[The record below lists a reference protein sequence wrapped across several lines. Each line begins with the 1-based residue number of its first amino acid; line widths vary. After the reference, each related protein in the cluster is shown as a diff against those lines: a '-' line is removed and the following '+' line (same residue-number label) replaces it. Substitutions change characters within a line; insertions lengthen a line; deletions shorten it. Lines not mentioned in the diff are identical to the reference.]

1 MLIILV
7 GFTKT
12 QANQHN
18 KIMATEVLPPL
29 PKGATALPPL
39 PSGALNIDSL
49 DKDTGVSVALR
60 STVSAYKK
68 PEDKLKLIRKYYPEA
83 IPFGS
88 DNYVFKNPK
97 TNRPTLFNPEGA
109 DFGDFAEYGRIGAN
123 ILGGIGGFIGGGLV
137 SSPTVVG
144 IPVAG
149 AAGGAV
155 GSVAAGEAYD
165 AALRAIFGEGV
176 EDTRTAGE
184 YATDLAIEGTIE
196 AVTPFPAAAGIK
208 YGRKG
213 LDKLLNTPETKNII
227 NSANNLGIEN
237 LPLGVSSSGGNMARF
252 EKGLATTAGG
262 GKIVNLYADGINQ
275 LSKSV
280 DEITSMGANQ
290 SKESAGEIIKNA
302 AIRFEDDFLARSDAL
317 YGKVDSLINPN
328 EIFLMPNVARVLK
341 SSEYKFNNKNLSK
354 VFGKNFSDDLKN
366 VFKVKNTEGKLV
378 DGPVELS
385 YKDIAALRTQ
395 IGRQLKGGNFVIGVS
410 PDKGGLKE
418 LYGALT
424 NDMFNSAK
432 LIGGDAEK
440 FAIQANDYYRQGSNI
455 LEKQITPLVSTRGG
469 KDFLS
474 SEKIYDKFDKGTLT
488 EPSKFNK
495 ITNNLFNKGLKNQ
508 DQLTILGEKQLY
520 DLTRNP
526 AGDLSIGKTVS
537 NLTKYTKGTGE
548 LPNTIQ
554 SIGTR
559 VDDVK
564 EVSKAFKEAD
574 KFTNFSN
581 TATANAQRELYASL
595 GLGLG
600 GGLAS
605 GDVSTGLSIAAGS
618 YIAPKAVASLL
629 ENTVTRAA
637 IYNFAKNA
645 DVPISA
651 KKSILIGIGIG
662 SSAAD
667 SVIQDAYKKPEGLL
681 E

>member
-1 MLIILV
+1 
-7 GFTKT
+7 
-12 QANQHN
+12 
-18 KIMATEVLPPL
+18 MATEVLPPL
-29 PKGATALPPL
+29 PKGATTLPPL

-49 DKDTGVSVALR
+49 DKDTGASVSLR

-68 PEDKLKLIRKYYPEA
+68 PEDKLKLIKKYYPDA

-97 TNRPTLFNPEGA
+97 TNRPTLFNPEGL

-123 ILGGIGGFIGGGLV
+123 ILGGLAGFTTSAV
-137 SSPTVVG
+137 VASPTIVG
-144 IPVAG
+144 VPVAG
-149 AAGGAV
+149 AVGGAA
-155 GSVAAGEAYD
+155 GSLAAGEAYD
-165 AALRAIFGEGV
+165 AALRSIFGEGV
-176 EDTRTAGE
+176 EDTRTASE

-213 LDKLLNTPETKNII
+213 LDKVFNTPETKNII
-227 NSANNLGIEN
+227 NSAKNLGINE

-275 LSKSV
+275 LNKSV

-302 AIRFEDDFLARSDAL
+302 AIRFEDDFMARSDAL
-317 YGKVDSLINPN
+317 YSKVDSLINPN

-354 VFGKNFSDDLKN
+354 VFGKEFSDDLKN
-366 VFKVKNTEGKLV
+366 VFKVKNKEGKLV

-395 IGRQLKGGNFVIGVS
+395 IGKQLKGGNFVIGVS
-410 PDKGGLKE
+410 PDKGGLKK

-424 NDMFNSAK
+424 DDMFNAAK
-432 LIGGDAEK
+432 LVGGDAEK
-440 FAIQANDYYRQGSNI
+440 FAIQANDYYRQGSTI
-455 LEKQITPLVSTRGG
+455 LEKQIRPLVTTRGG

-474 SEKIYDKFDKGTLT
+474 SEKIYDKFDKGTLN
-488 EPSKFNK
+488 EPSRFNK
-495 ITNNLFNKGLKNQ
+495 ITNNLFNKGLKNE

-520 DLTRNP
+520 DLTRDP

-554 SIGTR
+554 SIGTK
-559 VDDVK
+559 VDDIK
-564 EVSKAFKEAD
+564 EVSKAFREAD

-581 TATANAQRELYASL
+581 TATGNAQRELYASL
-595 GLGLG
+595 GLGIG
-600 GGLAS
+600 GGLYS

-618 YIAPKAVASLL
+618 YLAPKVIASLL
-629 ENTVTRAA
+629 ENRVTRKA
-637 IYNFAKNA
+637 IYDFARNA
-645 DVPISA
+645 DVPVDA
-651 KKSILIGIGIG
+651 KKSILIGIGFG
-662 SSAAD
+662 SSQAD

>member
-1 MLIILV
+1 MPINLV

-18 KIMATEVLPPL
+18 KTMATEVLPPL
-29 PKGATALPPL
+29 PKGATTLPPL

-49 DKDTGVSVALR
+49 DKDTGASVSLR

-68 PEDKLKLIRKYYPEA
+68 PEDKLKLIKKYYPDA

-97 TNRPTLFNPEGA
+97 TNRPTLFNPEGL

-123 ILGGIGGFIGGGLV
+123 ILGGLAGFTTSAV
-137 SSPTVVG
+137 VASPTIVG
-144 IPVAG
+144 VPVAG
-149 AAGGAV
+149 AVGGAA
-155 GSVAAGEAYD
+155 GSLAAGEAYD
-165 AALRAIFGEGV
+165 AALRSIFGEGV
-176 EDTRTAGE
+176 EDTRTASE

-213 LDKLLNTPETKNII
+213 LDKVFNTPETKNII
-227 NSANNLGIEN
+227 NSAKNLGINE

-275 LSKSV
+275 LNKSV

-302 AIRFEDDFLARSDAL
+302 AIRFEDDFMARSDAL
-317 YGKVDSLINPN
+317 YSKVDSLINPN

-354 VFGKNFSDDLKN
+354 VFGKEFSDDLKN
-366 VFKVKNTEGKLV
+366 VFKVKNKEGKLV

-395 IGRQLKGGNFVIGVS
+395 IGKQLKGGNFVIGVS
-410 PDKGGLKE
+410 PDKGGLKK

-424 NDMFNSAK
+424 DDMFNAAK
-432 LIGGDAEK
+432 LVGGDAEK
-440 FAIQANDYYRQGSNI
+440 FAIQANDYYRQGSTI
-455 LEKQITPLVSTRGG
+455 LEKQIRPLVTTRGG

-474 SEKIYDKFDKGTLT
+474 SEKIYDKFDKGTLN
-488 EPSKFNK
+488 EPSRFNK
-495 ITNNLFNKGLKNQ
+495 ITNNLFNKGLKNE

-520 DLTRNP
+520 DLTRDP

-554 SIGTR
+554 SIGTK
-559 VDDVK
+559 VDDIK
-564 EVSKAFKEAD
+564 EVSKAFREAD

-581 TATANAQRELYASL
+581 TATGNAQRELYASL
-595 GLGLG
+595 GLGIG
-600 GGLAS
+600 GGLYS

-618 YIAPKAVASLL
+618 YLAPKVIASLL
-629 ENTVTRAA
+629 ENRVTRKA
-637 IYNFAKNA
+637 IYDFARNA
-645 DVPISA
+645 DVPVDA
-651 KKSILIGIGIG
+651 KKSILIGIGFG
-662 SSAAD
+662 SSQAD

>member
-1 MLIILV
+1 MLISLV

-49 DKDTGVSVALR
+49 DKDTGVSASLR

-68 PEDKLKLIRKYYPEA
+68 PEDKLKLIKKYYPDA

-97 TNRPTLFNPEGA
+97 TKRPTLFNPEGV

-123 ILGGIGGFIGGGLV
+123 ILGGLAGFTTSAIV
-137 SSPTVVG
+137 ASPTIVG
-144 IPVAG
+144 VPVAG

-165 AALRAIFGEGV
+165 AALRSIFGEGV
-176 EDTRTAGE
+176 EDTRTASE

-208 YGRKG
+208 YGRQG
-213 LDKLLNTPETKNII
+213 LDKLLNTPQTKNII
-227 NSANNLGIEN
+227 NSAKNLGIN
-237 LPLGVSSSGGNMARF
+237 QLPLGVSSSGGNMARF

-302 AIRFEDDFLARSDAL
+302 AIRFEDDFMARSDAL
-317 YGKVDSLINPN
+317 YGKVDSLINPS
-328 EIFLMPNVARVLK
+328 EIFLMPNVAKVLK
-341 SSEYKFNNKNLSK
+341 SNEYKFNNKNLSQ
-354 VFGKNFSDDLKN
+354 VFGKDFSDGLKN
-366 VFKVKNTEGKLV
+366 VFKVKNKEGKLV

-395 IGRQLKGGNFVIGVS
+395 IGRQMKGTFVVGTS
-410 PDKGGLKE
+410 PDKSGLKQ

-424 NDMFNSAK
+424 NDMFNAAK
-432 LIGGDAEK
+432 LVGGDAEK
-440 FAIQANDYYRQGSNI
+440 FALQANDYYRTGSNI
-455 LEKQITPLVSTRGG
+455 LEKQITPLISTRGG

-474 SEKIYDKFDKGTLT
+474 SEKIYDKFDKGTLN
-488 EPSKFNK
+488 EPSKFNE
-495 ITNNLFNKGLKNQ
+495 ITNNLFNKGLKNE

-520 DLTRNP
+520 DLTRDQ
-526 AGDLSIGKTVS
+526 AGDLSIGKTIS

-554 SIGTR
+554 SIGTK

-564 EVSKAFKEAD
+564 EVSKAFREAD

-581 TATANAQRELYASL
+581 TATSNAQRELYASL
-595 GLGLG
+595 GLGVG

-618 YIAPKAVASLL
+618 YLLPKAIASLL
-629 ENTVTRAA
+629 ENRVTRKAV
-637 IYNFAKNA
+637 YDFARNA
-645 DVPISA
+645 DVPVDA
-651 KKSILIGIGIG
+651 KKSILIGIGFG
-662 SSAAD
+662 SSQAD

>member
-1 MLIILV
+1 MLINLV
-7 GFTKT
+7 GFIKT

-29 PKGATALPPL
+29 PKGATTLPPL
-39 PSGALNIDSL
+39 PSGALNIDNL
-49 DKDTGVSVALR
+49 DKDTGVSASLR

-68 PEDKLKLIRKYYPEA
+68 PEDKLKLIKKYYPDA

-97 TNRPTLFNPEGA
+97 TNRPTLFNPEGV

-123 ILGGIGGFIGGGLV
+123 ILGGLAGFTTSAIV
-137 SSPTVVG
+137 ASPTIVG
-144 IPVAG
+144 VPVAG

-165 AALRAIFGEGV
+165 AALRSIFGEGV
-176 EDTRTAGE
+176 EDTRTASE

-208 YGRKG
+208 YGRQG
-213 LDKLLNTPETKNII
+213 LDKLLNTPQTKNII
-227 NSANNLGIEN
+227 NSAKNLGINE
-237 LPLGVSSSGGNMARF
+237 LPLGVSSGGGNMAKF

-302 AIRFEDDFLARSDAL
+302 ATRFEDDFIARSDAL
-317 YGKVDSLINPN
+317 YGKVDSLINPS
-328 EIFLMPNVARVLK
+328 EIFLMPNVAKVLK
-341 SSEYKFNNKNLSK
+341 SSEYKFNNKNLSQ
-354 VFGKNFSDDLKN
+354 VFGKDFSDGLKN
-366 VFKVKNTEGKLV
+366 VFKVKNKEGKLV

-395 IGRQLKGGNFVIGVS
+395 IGRQMKGTFVVGTS
-410 PDKGGLKE
+410 PDKSGLKQ

-424 NDMFNSAK
+424 NDMFNAAK
-432 LIGGDAEK
+432 LVGGDAEK
-440 FAIQANDYYRQGSNI
+440 FAIQANNYYKQGSDI
-455 LEKQITPLVSTRGG
+455 LEKQIKPLVTTRGG
-469 KDFLS
+469 KDYLS
-474 SEKIYDKFDKGTLT
+474 SEKIYDRFDKGTLT
-488 EPSKFNK
+488 EPSRFNK
-495 ITNNLFNKGLKNQ
+495 ITNNLFNKGLKNE

-520 DLTRNP
+520 DLTRDP
-526 AGDLSIGKTVS
+526 VGDLSIGKTVS

-554 SIGTR
+554 SIGTK

-564 EVSKAFKEAD
+564 EVSKAFREAD

-581 TATANAQRELYASL
+581 TATGNAQRELYASL
-595 GLGLG
+595 GLGVG
-600 GGLAS
+600 GGLYS

-618 YIAPKAVASLL
+618 YLAPKVIASLL
-629 ENTVTRAA
+629 ENRVTRKAV
-637 IYNFAKNA
+637 YDFARNA
-645 DVPISA
+645 DVPVDA
-651 KKSILIGIGIG
+651 KKSILIGIGFG
-662 SSAAD
+662 SSQAD

>member
-1 MLIILV
+1 MPINLV

-18 KIMATEVLPPL
+18 KTMATEVLPPL
-29 PKGATALPPL
+29 PKGATTLPPL

-49 DKDTGVSVALR
+49 DKDTGASVSLR

-68 PEDKLKLIRKYYPEA
+68 PEDKLKLIKKYYPDA

-97 TNRPTLFNPEGA
+97 TNRPTLFNPEGL

-123 ILGGIGGFIGGGLV
+123 ILGGLAGFTTSAV
-137 SSPTVVG
+137 VASPTIVG
-144 IPVAG
+144 VPVAG
-149 AAGGAV
+149 AVGGAA
-155 GSVAAGEAYD
+155 GSLAAGEAYD
-165 AALRAIFGEGV
+165 AALRSIFGEGV
-176 EDTRTAGE
+176 EDTRTASE

-213 LDKLLNTPETKNII
+213 LDKVFNTPETKNII
-227 NSANNLGIEN
+227 NSAKNLGINE
-237 LPLGVSSSGGNMARF
+237 LPLGVSSSGGNMARL

-302 AIRFEDDFLARSDAL
+302 AIRFEDDFMARSDAL
-317 YGKVDSLINPN
+317 YSKVDSLINPN

-354 VFGKNFSDDLKN
+354 VFGKEFSDDLKN
-366 VFKVKNTEGKLV
+366 VFKVKNKEGKLV

-395 IGRQLKGGNFVIGVS
+395 IGKQLKGGNFVIGVS
-410 PDKGGLKE
+410 PDKGGLKK

-424 NDMFNSAK
+424 DDMFNAAK
-432 LIGGDAEK
+432 LVGGDAEK
-440 FAIQANDYYRQGSNI
+440 FAIQANDYYRQGSTI
-455 LEKQITPLVSTRGG
+455 LEKQIRPLVTTRGG

-474 SEKIYDKFDKGTLT
+474 SEKIYDKFDKGTLN
-488 EPSKFNK
+488 EPSRFNK
-495 ITNNLFNKGLKNQ
+495 ITNNLFNKGLKNE

-520 DLTRNP
+520 DLTRDP

-554 SIGTR
+554 SIGTK
-559 VDDVK
+559 VDDIK
-564 EVSKAFKEAD
+564 EVSKAFREAD

-581 TATANAQRELYASL
+581 TATGNAQRELYAAL
-595 GLGLG
+595 GLGVG
-600 GGLAS
+600 GGLYS

-618 YIAPKAVASLL
+618 YLAPKVIASLL
-629 ENTVTRAA
+629 ENRVTRKA
-637 IYNFAKNA
+637 IYDFARNA
-645 DVPISA
+645 DVPVDA
-651 KKSILIGIGIG
+651 KKSILIGIGFG
-662 SSAAD
+662 SSQAD

>member
-1 MLIILV
+1 MPINLV

-18 KIMATEVLPPL
+18 KTMATEVLPPL
-29 PKGATALPPL
+29 PKGATTLPPL

-49 DKDTGVSVALR
+49 DKDTGASVSLR

-68 PEDKLKLIRKYYPEA
+68 PEDKLKLIKKYYPDA

-97 TNRPTLFNPEGA
+97 TNRPTLFNPEGL

-123 ILGGIGGFIGGGLV
+123 ILGGLAGFTTSAV
-137 SSPTVVG
+137 VASPTIVG
-144 IPVAG
+144 VPVAG
-149 AAGGAV
+149 AVGGAA
-155 GSVAAGEAYD
+155 GSLAAGEAYD
-165 AALRAIFGEGV
+165 AALRSIFGEGV
-176 EDTRTAGE
+176 EDTRTASE

-213 LDKLLNTPETKNII
+213 LDKVFNTPETKNII
-227 NSANNLGIEN
+227 NSAKNLGINE

-275 LSKSV
+275 LNKSV

-302 AIRFEDDFLARSDAL
+302 AIRFEDDFMARSDAL
-317 YGKVDSLINPN
+317 YSKVDSLINPN

-354 VFGKNFSDDLKN
+354 VFGKEFSDDLKN
-366 VFKVKNTEGKLV
+366 VFKVKNKEGKLV

-395 IGRQLKGGNFVIGVS
+395 IGKQLKGGNFVIGVS
-410 PDKGGLKE
+410 PDKGGLKK

-424 NDMFNSAK
+424 DDMFNAAK
-432 LIGGDAEK
+432 LVGGDAEK
-440 FAIQANDYYRQGSNI
+440 FAIQANDYYRQGSTI
-455 LEKQITPLVSTRGG
+455 LEKQIRPLVTTRGG

-474 SEKIYDKFDKGTLT
+474 SEKIYDKFDKGTLN
-488 EPSKFNK
+488 EPSRFNK
-495 ITNNLFNKGLKNQ
+495 ITNNLFNKGLKNE

-520 DLTRNP
+520 DLTRDP

-554 SIGTR
+554 SIGTK
-559 VDDVK
+559 VDDIK
-564 EVSKAFKEAD
+564 EVSKAFREAD

-581 TATANAQRELYASL
+581 TATGNAQRELYAAL
-595 GLGLG
+595 GLGVG
-600 GGLAS
+600 GGLYS

-618 YIAPKAVASLL
+618 YLAPKVIASLL
-629 ENTVTRAA
+629 ENRVTRKA
-637 IYNFAKNA
+637 IYDFAKNA
-645 DVPISA
+645 DVPVDA
-651 KKSILIGIGIG
+651 KKSILIGIGFG
-662 SSAAD
+662 SSQAD

>member
-1 MLIILV
+1 
-7 GFTKT
+7 
-12 QANQHN
+12 
-18 KIMATEVLPPL
+18 MATEVLPPL
-29 PKGATALPPL
+29 PKGATTLPPL

-49 DKDTGVSVALR
+49 DKDTGASVSLR

-68 PEDKLKLIRKYYPEA
+68 PEDKLKLIKKYYPDA

-97 TNRPTLFNPEGA
+97 TNRPTLFNPEGL

-123 ILGGIGGFIGGGLV
+123 ILGGLAGFTTSAV
-137 SSPTVVG
+137 VASPTIVG
-144 IPVAG
+144 VPVAG
-149 AAGGAV
+149 AVGGAA
-155 GSVAAGEAYD
+155 GSLAAGEAYD
-165 AALRAIFGEGV
+165 AALRSIFGEGV
-176 EDTRTAGE
+176 EDTRTASE

-213 LDKLLNTPETKNII
+213 LDKVFNTPETKNII
-227 NSANNLGIEN
+227 NSAKNLGINE

-302 AIRFEDDFLARSDAL
+302 AIRFEDDFMARSDAL
-317 YGKVDSLINPN
+317 YSKVDSLINPN

-354 VFGKNFSDDLKN
+354 VFGKEFSDDLKN
-366 VFKVKNTEGKLV
+366 VFKVKNKEGKLV

-395 IGRQLKGGNFVIGVS
+395 IGKQLKGGNFVIGVS

-424 NDMFNSAK
+424 DDMFNAAK
-432 LIGGDAEK
+432 LVGGDAEK
-440 FAIQANDYYRQGSNI
+440 FAIQANDYYRQGSTI
-455 LEKQITPLVSTRGG
+455 LEKQIRPLVTTRGG

-474 SEKIYDKFDKGTLT
+474 SEKIYDKFDKGTLN
-488 EPSKFNK
+488 EPSRFNK
-495 ITNNLFNKGLKNQ
+495 ITNNLFNKGLKNE

-520 DLTRNP
+520 DLTRDP

-554 SIGTR
+554 SIGTK
-559 VDDVK
+559 VDDIK
-564 EVSKAFKEAD
+564 EVSKAFREAD

-581 TATANAQRELYASL
+581 TATGNAQRELYASL
-595 GLGLG
+595 GLGIG
-600 GGLAS
+600 GGLYS

-618 YIAPKAVASLL
+618 YLAPKVIASLL
-629 ENTVTRAA
+629 ENRVTRKA
-637 IYNFAKNA
+637 IYDFARNA
-645 DVPISA
+645 DVPVDA
-651 KKSILIGIGIG
+651 KKSILIGIGFG
-662 SSAAD
+662 SSQAD

>member
-1 MLIILV
+1 MPINLV

-18 KIMATEVLPPL
+18 KTMATEVLPPL
-29 PKGATALPPL
+29 PKGATTLPPL

-49 DKDTGVSVALR
+49 DKDTGASVSLR

-68 PEDKLKLIRKYYPEA
+68 PEDKLKLIKKYYPDA

-97 TNRPTLFNPEGA
+97 TNRPTLFNPEGL

-123 ILGGIGGFIGGGLV
+123 ILGGLAGFTTSAV
-137 SSPTVVG
+137 VASPTIVG
-144 IPVAG
+144 VPVAG
-149 AAGGAV
+149 AVGGAA
-155 GSVAAGEAYD
+155 GSLAAGEAYD
-165 AALRAIFGEGV
+165 AALRSIFGEGV
-176 EDTRTAGE
+176 EDTRTASE

-213 LDKLLNTPETKNII
+213 LDKVFNTPETKNII
-227 NSANNLGIEN
+227 NSAKNLGINE
-237 LPLGVSSSGGNMARF
+237 LPLGVSSSGGNMARL

-302 AIRFEDDFLARSDAL
+302 AIRFEDDFMARSDAL
-317 YGKVDSLINPN
+317 YSKVDSLINPN

-354 VFGKNFSDDLKN
+354 VFGKEFSDDLKN
-366 VFKVKNTEGKLV
+366 VFKVKNKEGKLV

-395 IGRQLKGGNFVIGVS
+395 IGKQLKGGNFVIGVS
-410 PDKGGLKE
+410 PDKGGLKK

-424 NDMFNSAK
+424 DDMFNAAK
-432 LIGGDAEK
+432 LVGGDAEK
-440 FAIQANDYYRQGSNI
+440 FAIQANDYYRQGSTI
-455 LEKQITPLVSTRGG
+455 LEKQIRPLVTTRGG

-474 SEKIYDKFDKGTLT
+474 SEKIYDKFDKGTLN
-488 EPSKFNK
+488 EPSRFNK
-495 ITNNLFNKGLKNQ
+495 ITNNLFNKGLKNE

-520 DLTRNP
+520 DLTRDP

-554 SIGTR
+554 SIGTK
-559 VDDVK
+559 VDDIK
-564 EVSKAFKEAD
+564 EVSKAFREAD

-581 TATANAQRELYASL
+581 TATGNAQRELYASL
-595 GLGLG
+595 GLGIG
-600 GGLAS
+600 GGLYS

-618 YIAPKAVASLL
+618 YLAPKVIASLL
-629 ENTVTRAA
+629 ENRVTRKA
-637 IYNFAKNA
+637 IYDFARNA
-645 DVPISA
+645 DVPVDA
-651 KKSILIGIGIG
+651 KKSILIGIGFG
-662 SSAAD
+662 SSQAD